1 MQVSSDIQL
10 MKIKLS
16 DAPEIFQAIDANR
29 TDLREWL
36 SFIDDTLDREDTE
49 DLINYINDI
58 GEKTFLIRYRQEV
71 AGLIGFKDTDVLNRR
86 TEIGYWLVEKFRKKG
101 IVTQSVKSLLKYAF
115 EELDLNRVQIKAG
128 TENIKSR
135 RVPERLGF
143 SFEGIERE
151 GEYLNGGFI
160 DLAVYSLLKSEYFKA
175 V

>member
-1 MQVSSDIQL
+1 

-135 RVPERLGF
+135 RIPERLGF